1 MNNFVR
7 REKTGTVSGNIFG
20 AYVVTKQ
27 EGYDIVMNFSTKF
40 IIQKKTKAAFQL
52 KIKYSIWY
60 NLQNDIELRNK
71 KDRIGYEGRQMVSKV
86 GRFLI

>member
-7 REKTGTVSGNIFG
+7 REKTGTVSGNICG

-52 KIKYSIWY
+52 KIKYIIWD
-60 NLQNDIELRNK
+60 NLQNDIELWNK
-71 KDRIGYEGRQMVSKV
+71 KDRVGYEGRQMVSKV
-86 GRFLI
+86 GRF

>member
-52 KIKYSIWY
+52 KIKYSI
-60 NLQNDIELRNK
+60 
-71 KDRIGYEGRQMVSKV
+71 
-86 GRFLI
+86 